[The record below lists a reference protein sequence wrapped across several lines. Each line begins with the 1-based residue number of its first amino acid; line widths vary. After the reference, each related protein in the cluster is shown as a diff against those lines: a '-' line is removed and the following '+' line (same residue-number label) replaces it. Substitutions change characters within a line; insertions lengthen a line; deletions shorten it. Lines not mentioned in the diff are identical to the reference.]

1 MALLGSLLIWSG
13 ISTCF
18 NAGFADFADGAGR
31 EVHPAGMV
39 LVEDPPGDSEDKSP
53 SSDDSLFLSSG
64 ESFRFE
70 KVILDTGVSDK
81 YKLCLLSNLAEAGW
95 DGDDI
100 ALVRRYLADPRA
112 QFRPSVLKTNVTHE
126 ETEELYL
133 HHLAPSSVDK
143 CMDFYRVEGVR
154 IARASKPYGIPPEL
168 IVAIL
173 KVESNFGS
181 HKGSEPVFNVFWS
194 LSIGDCPLVLE
205 EVLTEQGEA
214 LKEQRKRLLKR
225 ARWGRSQL
233 LELVKLARSGA
244 GDRLMW
250 DEGSW
255 AGAFGLPQFIPT
267 SYTAYARDGDNDGSI
282 DLHDIDD
289 ATASIAYYLK
299 SNGWKKNIDYKRKKR
314 VLMRYN
320 ISSHYAECVLAL
332 TDSIKRRGRGL

>member
-39 LVEDPPGDSEDKSP
+39 LVEDPPGDSEGKSP

-100 ALVRRYLADPRA
+100 ALVRQYLTDPRA

-225 ARWGRSQL
+225 ARWGRSL
-233 LELVKLARSGA
+233 L
-244 GDRLMW
+244 
-250 DEGSW
+250 
-255 AGAFGLPQFIPT
+255 
-267 SYTAYARDGDNDGSI
+267 
-282 DLHDIDD
+282 
-289 ATASIAYYLK
+289 
-299 SNGWKKNIDYKRKKR
+299 
-314 VLMRYN
+314 
-320 ISSHYAECVLAL
+320 LAL
-332 TDSIKRRGRGL
+332 V